1 MSYLQGSEDGGGG
14 AMTAAGTGGTGGI
27 EGWMKPGLNADLE
40 MKGGS
45 GQIEERVICSS
56 REV

>member
-1 MSYLQGSEDGGGG
+1 
-14 AMTAAGTGGTGGI
+14 MTAAGTGGTGGI
-27 EGWMKPGLNADLE
+27 EGWMKPGLNPDLE

-45 GQIEERVICSS
+45 GWIEESVICSS